1 MTEYVVKIAFWLRAF
16 DSVTIEADVRRGS
29 DREGKSSRDRRNGL
43 TAFPEHIDT
52 DKRRK
57 GVIAYIDRT
66 ARDGHEPVIEESRS
80 TTTAST
86 VAGQLIPTTSEPT
99 RSPAPR
105 RAFAF

>member
-1 MTEYVVKIAFWLRAF
+1 MTKYVVKIAFWLRAF
-16 DSVTIEADVRRGS
+16 DSVTIEAKS
-29 DREGKSSRDRRNGL
+29 DAEAIEKAKVAATAAMES

-52 DKRRK
+52 DERRE
-57 GVIAYIDRT
+57 GVIAYIDRI
-66 ARDGHEPVIEESRS
+66 APDGHSPSSRMSSS

-86 VAGQLIPTTSEPT
+86 VRPPADPNHIRPT